1 MIRAK
6 ETAEDK
12 NLMNGVVRTI
22 TILEV
27 LAHARSINLENLS
40 KETGLPKAT
49 LLRFLATLSN
59 LGYVSRDDADC
70 YSLTLR
76 LFSIGS
82 RALSHVDLITK
93 SRPYAKQLCDELGET
108 VHMGI
113 EEDNN
118 AVYVIKEESSYTLRM
133 YSRVGKTIPLYCTAI
148 GKMLLSSKNDTEL
161 ERYFNSVTLK
171 PFTENTLRTKDELV
185 AELDKIRARGWSIDD
200 EEHEMNT
207 VCVASGI
214 KDYTGKVVA
223 GLSVSFPVFRLNR
236 NDIPAIAEKVKDTT
250 AKISAIL
257 GFMEE

>member
-1 MIRAK
+1 MARAK

-27 LAHARSINLENLS
+27 LAHARSINLESLS

-93 SRPYAKQLCDELGET
+93 SRPFAKQLCEELGET
-108 VHMGI
+108 VHVGI

-148 GKMLLSSKNDTEL
+148 GKMLLSSKTESEL
-161 ERYFNSVTLK
+161 ERYFNSVNLK
-171 PFTENTLRTKDELV
+171 PFTEKTLRTKEALKKELEMV
-185 AELDKIRARGWSIDD
+185 RQRGWAIDD
-200 EEHEMNT
+200 EEHEANT
-207 VCVASGI
+207 VCIAAGV

-236 NDIPAIAEKVKDTT
+236 DELLQIAEKVKATT

>member
-1 MIRAK
+1 MTRAK

-27 LAHARSINLENLS
+27 LAHARSINLESLS

-59 LGYVSRDDADC
+59 LGYVSRYDADC

-93 SRPYAKQLCDELGET
+93 SRPFAKQLCEELGET
-108 VHMGI
+108 VHVGI

-148 GKMLLSSKNDTEL
+148 GKMLLSSKTESEL
-161 ERYFNSVTLK
+161 ERYFNSVNLK
-171 PFTENTLRTKDELV
+171 PFTEKTLRTKEALKKELEMV
-185 AELDKIRARGWSIDD
+185 RQRGWAIDD
-200 EEHEMNT
+200 EEHEANT
-207 VCVASGI
+207 VCIAAGV

-236 NDIPAIAEKVKDTT
+236 DELLQIAEIVKATT
-250 AKISAIL
+250 ANISAIL
-257 GFMEE
+257 GYMEE